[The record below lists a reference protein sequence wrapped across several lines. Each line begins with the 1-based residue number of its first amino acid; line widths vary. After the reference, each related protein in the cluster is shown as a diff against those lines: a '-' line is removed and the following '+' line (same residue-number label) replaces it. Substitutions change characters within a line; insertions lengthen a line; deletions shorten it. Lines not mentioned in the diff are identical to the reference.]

1 MIFGKSATLGHDA
14 FGAAAAVGGEIAQ
27 TGTHD
32 PYISA
37 LRARDA
43 DAFDALVNRY
53 SPEVFALLNRLT
65 NDREEAA
72 DLTQETFLRALRSI
86 ADFRGEST
94 LKTWL
99 FRIAINESR
108 NRFRWWKRRRRDSI
122 LSLDSNRADGET
134 RVWET
139 LPDNSISPED
149 EVLRRERSAALVGA
163 LATVK
168 AAHREVI
175 VLCDIEGF
183 TYEECALALGT
194 NVGTVKS
201 RLSRGR
207 DELRRKIKGF

>member
-99 FRIAINESR
+99 FRMARRVSGKRFPITRSR
-108 NRFRWWKRRRRDSI
+108 PK
-122 LSLDSNRADGET
+122 T
-134 RVWET
+134 RCFEGSGPRHWLEL
-139 LPDNSISPED
+139 LPR
-149 EVLRRERSAALVGA
+149 LRLP
-163 LATVK
+163 
-168 AAHREVI
+168 
-175 VLCDIEGF
+175 IE
-183 TYEECALALGT
+183 
-194 NVGTVKS
+194 K
-201 RLSRGR
+201 
-207 DELRRKIKGF
+207 